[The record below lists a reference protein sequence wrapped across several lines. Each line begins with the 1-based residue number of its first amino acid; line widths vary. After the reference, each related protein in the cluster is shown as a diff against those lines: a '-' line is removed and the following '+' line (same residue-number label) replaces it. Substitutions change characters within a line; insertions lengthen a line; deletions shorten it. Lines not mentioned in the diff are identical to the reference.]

1 MTNDERIAALESQ
14 MVSLREE
21 FTAYAIGREQILGDV
36 EELFLE
42 LGKAMTIV
50 AASLED
56 LSEDDEEPAL
66 YSGATGVLGR
76 AFELQALLGIFRDN
90 VADLHERLKSMRRP
104 RTRRRRGSVAELAHG
119 GV

>member
-1 MTNDERIAALESQ
+1 MNNDQKIAALESRLDALQ
-14 MVSLREE
+14 DE
-21 FTAYAIGREQILGDV
+21 FTQYTLGREQLMGDF

-42 LGKAMTIV
+42 LGKAMTLI

-56 LSEDDEEPAL
+56 LSEDEEPAL
-66 YSGATGVLGR
+66 YADATGVLGR

-90 VADLHERLKSMRRP
+90 VADLHERLRSMRRP
-104 RTRRRRGSVAELAHG
+104 RMRRREGSAGELTHG